1 MLPET
6 VPYLMKRNQLGL
18 TEKYFRKY
26 RNKKG
31 ETTKAGFED
40 LRTSIL
46 AQQSMG
52 MTNFYIL
59 SPGTSLKVSLGHF
72 AQYYDIGDLSW
83 LLLLQLNA
91 NTYGIRRNLSKRRT
105 RRAMNFGEIVV

>member
-26 RNKKG
+26 KNEKG

-46 AQQSMG
+46 AEQSFLIP
-52 MTNFYIL
+52 NIL
-59 SPGTSLKVSLGHF
+59 E
-72 AQYYDIGDLSW
+72 
-83 LLLLQLNA
+83 LL
-91 NTYGIRRNLSKRRT
+91 
-105 RRAMNFGEIVV
+105 